1 MKPTPSPRTNNR
13 DLPPGPL
20 TASHLGK
27 RLFRILAS
35 LRLAI
40 VLLSLFAICLAGATL
55 IESRYGTHIAQE
67 LVYRSGWFALLL
79 GLLAVN
85 VLCAA
90 LKKYPWKRH
99 QAGFLITHAG
109 LLVLLAGGL
118 LTTLFGIEGQM
129 VLIDSPDPA
138 IQARTGLSN
147 QARSIYLS
155 GEQKIEVYRLKR
167 PRSVSA
173 PQLLRLVRALD
184 RGEEVPEET
193 RACVD
198 RAWTFPFRPGPFAWH
213 SDEHVQLRLPWELAI
228 LYALACPLPGRLHDL
243 DGHATLAV
251 DNFYPHTERAAN
263 GEIVPRDVPPGTED
277 DGGLGPAI
285 RCILSGSGGTQAFQ
299 VVLSRPAARVRLG
312 DDFYLV
318 RYRSDVRPLDFTLT
332 LLRARQRNDPGTDR
346 PAWFQSDVTVTAARG
361 DNLQLR
367 EHSIVMN
374 HPLQDGP
381 YKIYQTNYRALID
394 PDTQAPI
401 LDGRRQ
407 VSLSGLTVACDPGL
421 WLKYAGSLTV
431 VLGIATMFYMRAYFF
446 RRRDSLSSAEA
457 APSHAV

>member
-1 MKPTPSPRTNNR
+1 MKPTQFPRTTNR
-13 DLPPGPL
+13 DMPPGPSTPL
-20 TASHLGK
+20 HLGK
-27 RLFRILAS
+27 RLFRTLAS

-55 IESRYGTHIAQE
+55 IESRYGTRIAQE
-67 LVYRSGWFALLL
+67 LIYRSWWFALLL
-79 GLLAVN
+79 GLLAIN

-99 QAGFLITHAG
+99 QTGFLITHAG
-109 LLVLLAGGL
+109 LLILLAGGL
-118 LTTLFGIEGQM
+118 LTTLFGVEGQM

-138 IQARTGLSN
+138 VQARVGLSN
-147 QARSIYLS
+147 QARSIHLT
-155 GEQKIEVYRLKR
+155 GAQRIEVYRLKR
-167 PRSVSA
+167 PRGVPA

-184 RGEEVPEET
+184 RGEEMPEET
-193 RACVD
+193 RDCVD
-198 RAWTFPFRPGPFAWH
+198 RAWKFPFSPGPFAWH
-213 SDEHVQLRLPWELAI
+213 SDEHVRLRLPWELAI
-228 LYALACPLPGRLHDL
+228 LYALACPSPDRLHDL
-243 DGHATLAV
+243 DERATFAV
-251 DNFYPHTERAAN
+251 NNFYPHTERAAE
-263 GEIVPRDVPPGTED
+263 GGGIVPSDIPPGAED

-285 RCILSGSGGTQAFQ
+285 RCTLSGSAGTEEFQ

-318 RYRSDVRPLDFTLT
+318 RYCPDVRPLDFTLT
-332 LLRARQRNDPGTDR
+332 LQRARQRNDPGSDR
-346 PAWFQSDVTVTAARG
+346 SAWFQSDVTVTAERDG
-361 DNLQLR
+361 RSQSR

-381 YKIYQTNYRALID
+381 YKIYQINYRALID
-394 PDTQAPI
+394 PDTLMPI

-446 RRRDSLSSAEA
+446 RRREPSPA
-457 APSHAV
+457 A